1 MCKFPMRGRV
11 GGPSH
16 CQCLILWSTEVRGSR
31 IYLPGGRDLF
41 RFLSHVED
49 QRTIAMASQKK
60 TLQMTKENP
69 MVNLEEILRKVHQK
83 QKNIGDHSL
92 SIDIYFIIKIKIF
105 LKAY

>member
-1 MCKFPMRGRV
+1 MRGRV

-31 IYLPGGRDLF
+31 IYLPDGRDLF
-41 RFLSHVED
+41 RFLSHVEHQD
-49 QRTIAMASQKK
+49 TIAMASQKK
-60 TLQMTKENP
+60 TLQMIKKNP

-83 QKNIGDHSL
+83 QKNVGDHSL
-92 SIDIYFIIKIKIF
+92 SIDIYFIIKIKTF